1 MGKEFEISNN
11 IYKEMLNKA
20 KDIIFLSD
28 ENGNI
33 VYANEEA
40 IKCYGYSPEEFL
52 RLNVADL
59 RSEKKLD
66 LIKQQFNKA
75 KSQGIKFETIHY
87 KKDKS
92 AFPVETN
99 AIGVEINNKIYVI
112 SIIRDITKRREDE
125 QNIRYLA
132 NIVESTKDAIFA
144 YDLNGIFTSCNDAV
158 EKIYGYSKDEI
169 LGKHMSLVMTDI
181 NDDSE
186 RILTSIRN
194 NEVIELVRRARKR
207 KDGTKVYVSV
217 QVSPI
222 KDIEGN
228 IIGASAISRDISS
241 IMFKE
246 QELAQKYEELSTLY
260 EELTA
265 LNEEL
270 TANEEELRTNYI
282 ELELASAQAEKAS
295 LAKSQF
301 LANMSHELRT
311 PMNGIIGIAELLSYT
326 ELNSEQTEYI
336 QILKSS
342 SEHLLDI
349 INDLLD
355 ISKIE
360 AGKFQLNKCKFNLRS
375 NMDKLLRQVSFM
387 ASNKGVEIMCSIDPL
402 IGYEYIGD
410 EVRLNQ
416 VLLNLINNAIKF
428 TEEGH
433 IYVRLK
439 KVHETGKNLIIEF
452 SIEDTGI
459 GIAESFRSDI
469 FKMFT
474 QADYS
479 HTRRFGGAGLGLA
492 ISKDIVRLMDGDI
505 WFESEE
511 AKGSTFY
518 FTANFS
524 KAAMENAEN
533 IANISTSPAS
543 INSGKILVAEDNDI
557 NQKIISEYLK
567 NLEYS
572 FKLVGNGQEV
582 IDEIMNK
589 EYDLILMDVQMPVLN
604 GIETTKEIRQC
615 EKGTGMHIPIIAM
628 TAYVMAGDRENLMTC
643 GMDDYIAKPFDINT
657 LGGILKKYINS
668 KASGV

>member
-1 MGKEFEISNN
+1 MGKEFEIVSN
-11 IYKEMLNKA
+11 IYEEMLNKA

-40 IKCYGYSPEEFL
+40 IKCYGYTPEEFL

-75 KSQGIKFETIHY
+75 KAQGIKFETVHF
-87 KKDKS
+87 KKDRS
-92 AFPVETN
+92 RFPVETN
-99 AIGVEINNKIYVI
+99 AIGIEINNRMYVI
-112 SIIRDITKRREDE
+112 SIIRDITKRRIDE

-132 NIVESTKDAIFA
+132 SIVESSQDAIFA

-158 EKIYGYSKDEI
+158 EKIYGFSKEEI
-169 LGKHMSLVMTDI
+169 LGKHISMVMTDS

-186 RILTSIRN
+186 RILRCIKN
-194 NEVIELVRRARKR
+194 NEVVELERRARQR
-207 KDGTKVYVSV
+207 KDGAKIYVSV

-228 IIGASAISRDISS
+228 IIGASAISRNISN
-241 IMFKE
+241 IMIKE
-246 QELAQKYEELSTLY
+246 QELAQKYEELSALN

-282 ELELASAQAEKAS
+282 ELELASNRAEKAS

-301 LANMSHELRT
+301 LTNMSHELRT

-326 ELNSEQTEYI
+326 ELSREQIEYI

-360 AGKFQLNKCKFNLRS
+360 AGKLQLNNSKFNLRS
-375 NMDKLLRQVSFM
+375 NIDKLIRQVSFM
-387 ASNKGVEIMCSIDPL
+387 ASNNGVEIMCSIDPL

-416 VLLNLINNAIKF
+416 VLINLINNAIKF

-439 KVHETGKNLIIEF
+439 KVYETRENVMIEF

-474 QADYS
+474 QAEYS
-479 HTRRFGGAGLGLA
+479 HTRRFGGTGLGLA
-492 ISKDIVRLMDGDI
+492 ISKEIVRLMDGDI

-511 AKGSTFY
+511 GKGSTFY
-518 FTANFS
+518 FTANIS
-524 KAAMENAEN
+524 KAAIENVVNDTN
-533 IANISTSPAS
+533 IAAS
-543 INSGKILVAEDNDI
+543 VNHANGGKILVAEDNDI
-557 NQKIISEYLK
+557 NKKIISEYLK
-567 NLEYS
+567 NLKYS
-572 FKLVGNGQEV
+572 YKLVGNGQEI
-582 IDEIMNK
+582 IDELMSD

-604 GIETTKEIRQC
+604 GIETTKEIRRC
-615 EKGTGMHIPIIAM
+615 EEGSGMHMPIIAM
-628 TAYVMAGDRENLMTC
+628 TAHAMAGDRENLIAC

-657 LGGILKKYINS
+657 LRSKLKKYINA